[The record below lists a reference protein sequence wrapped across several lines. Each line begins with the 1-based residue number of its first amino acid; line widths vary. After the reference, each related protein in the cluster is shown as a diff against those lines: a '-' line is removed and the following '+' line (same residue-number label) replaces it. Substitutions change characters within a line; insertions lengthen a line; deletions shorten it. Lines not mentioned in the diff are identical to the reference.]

1 MRRKVISIIL
11 LLTIFFSIPTK
22 WKATTLGDLYDELE
36 ELKQEKANQ
45 DSQKQLSEEEYKQ
58 TSSEIMTTEQNIE
71 TLNNRIQ
78 EATEKI
84 AELESDIA
92 KKEEETKKI
101 LVFLQVTNGE
111 KSYLEY
117 IFKAKSFTDFIHR
130 ISVVEQLSKYNSNL
144 IDEMH
149 SLIKQNNELKEQLKN
164 DIKTEESERE
174 KLKEKLAEL
183 GSRIDELDD
192 EVISIDAK
200 ISTQESLI
208 SFYEEMGCTD
218 RSDNLSSCGDTVPTA
233 TGFLRPINKGIITS
247 EFGYRSDPFS
257 GSLSYH
263 SGLDI
268 SDSSPAEGKDVYPVA
283 PGIVSTIQR
292 WSCGGNVIFIYHNI
306 NGVKYTS
313 VYMHL
318 LDTADTQVGDV
329 VTTNQVIAHMGGYS
343 TSTSHGG
350 YDYCTTG
357 AHLHLSICSG
367 HVTAGAYRSSLID
380 PRNVIYF
387 PSGWFYGRDW

>member
-1 MRRKVISIIL
+1 MKKKVVLIIL
-11 LLTIFFSIPTK
+11 LLGTFFSLPTK
-22 WKATTLGDLYDELE
+22 SNATTLGDLYDELY
-36 ELKQEKANQ
+36 ELRQEKQEQ
-45 DSQKQLSEEEYKQ
+45 DNQKQMSEEEYRK
-58 TSSEIMTTEQNIE
+58 TSNEIMTTEQNIDN
-71 TLNNRIQ
+71 LNKRIQ

-84 AELESDIA
+84 AELETEIK

-101 LVFLQVTNGE
+101 LVFLQVTSGE

-144 IDEMH
+144 IKEMND
-149 SLIKQNNELKEQLKN
+149 LIKQNNELKEQLKN
-164 DIKTEESERE
+164 DIKTQESERE
-174 KLKEKLAEL
+174 KLKVKLSEI

-192 EVISIDAK
+192 EAISIDAK

-208 SFYEEMGCTD
+208 AFYEDMGCTD
-218 RSDNLSSCGDTVPTA
+218 RSDNLATCGDTVPTA
-233 TGFLRPINKGIITS
+233 TGFLRPVNKGIIMS
-247 EFGYRSDPFS
+247 WFGYRSDPFS

-306 NGVKYTS
+306 NGKNYTS

-357 AHLHLSICSG
+357 AHLHLSICDG

-380 PRNVIYF
+380 PTSVIYF
-387 PSGWFYGRDW
+387 PDGWFYGRDW